1 MEKPILEVQILA
13 MLYDE
18 RCMEITKERLAD
30 LRKEKKLSFEQ
41 LSRELEKRG
50 VIISHTNL
58 MYYEIGDS
66 CHKLYDRTRSMSIEI
81 LAGLADFYSVSLDY
95 LMGFTTARN
104 PDYQVIADT
113 LLLSDETIENILCLR
128 DYDEECIKGVH
139 GRVMA
144 VLNIMF
150 RDKRVIQAI
159 HDMATSEIAYR
170 NSFISCKDDFKE
182 ECENNEELQEAI
194 RKISKAYMIAV
205 GGENVTD
212 FFVNRAIVLISEFI
226 RDYPEVGYTAA
237 MKRMAKPGE
246 I

>member
-1 MEKPILEVQILA
+1 

-18 RCMEITKERLAD
+18 HCMVITKERLAD

-50 VIISHTNL
+50 VMISHTNL
-58 MYYEIGDS
+58 MYYEIGDPF
-66 CHKLYDRTRSMSIEI
+66 HKLYDRTRSMSIEI
-81 LAGLADFYSVSLDY
+81 LAGLADFYNVSLDY

-104 PDYQVIADT
+104 QNYQVIADT

-128 DYDEECIKGVH
+128 DYDEEYIKGVH
-139 GRVMA
+139 GSVMA

-150 RDKRVIQAI
+150 RDKRVIQAV
-159 HDMATSEIAYR
+159 HDMASSEIAYK
-170 NSFISCKDDFKE
+170 NSIISGTKAFKE
-182 ECENNEELQEAI
+182 KCENNDELQEAI
-194 RKISKAYMIAV
+194 RKISKAYMITV

-212 FFVNRAIVLISEFI
+212 FFVNRAIACISGFI
-226 RDYPEVGYTAA
+226 RDYPEMGYKAS